1 MTPSSVHDIRNLA
14 LLGHAGSGKT
24 SLVEA
29 LLAAAGEIGAAGS
42 VERGDTVSDF
52 DPQEKAMGHSLHA
65 ALVHLEA
72 AGHWINLLDTPGLPD
87 LAGRALLTLP
97 AVDTAAVV
105 INAAA
110 GIESGTRRMMA
121 AAKGKCRMLVVNK
134 IDAAGA
140 DFPALM
146 DSITTTFGRECLPI
160 NLPSPDGSR
169 VVDCFFSPDTSA
181 STAFSSVG
189 AAHDTIVDQ
198 IVELDEALMAQ
209 YLEQGESLDPE
220 QLHAPFEQALR
231 EGHLIPVCFVSAR
244 SGAGV
249 RELLDIL
256 GKLAPD
262 PTEGNPPAFLKGE
275 GSAAEPVAVALD
287 PERHAVAHVFQI
299 ANDPYRGKLGL
310 FRIHQGE
317 ITPSSQLFI
326 GDGRKPFKVA
336 HLLRMQGRNA
346 VETTRA
352 VPGDLCAVARVDEIQ
367 RDAVLHDSHD
377 EDYYHLVPTAYPQPV
392 FGLALMTR
400 KPADEQKLSEA
411 LARLIEEDPCLEVS
425 FDPRHRR
432 TVVRG
437 LGEQHLKIV
446 LEELAT
452 RWSLQLDTAAP
463 SIPYRETI
471 SVVAEARYR
480 HKKQSGGAGQFGEV
494 ALRVEPLPRGAGIE
508 LADEVKGGTIP
519 TNYMPAVEKGVRQ
532 ALAEGALAGFPIQ
545 DIRVV
550 VTDGKHHAVDSN
562 EVSFITAGRHAL
574 IEAVLAARP
583 LVLEPLLDVQVKVAD
598 ALFGEVSAELA
609 GRRGRLTATD
619 SPAPGWTLISA
630 RVPMAGLEGFESRLK
645 AICAGESEFVLEA
658 GGHEPAPQDVQSD
671 LAREYAS
678 GTNGNGAH

>member
-24 SLVEA
+24 TLVEA

-42 VERGDTVSDF
+42 VERGDTVADF

-65 ALVHLEA
+65 ALVHLEW

-87 LAGRALLTLP
+87 LSGRAVIALP

-110 GIESGTRRMMA
+110 GIESGTRRMMD
-121 AAKGKCRMLVVNK
+121 AAKGKCRMIVINK
-134 IDAAGA
+134 IDAAT
-140 DFPALM
+140 DLTALM
-146 DSITTTFGRECLPI
+146 DAIAATFGRECLPL

-169 VVDCFFSPDTSA
+169 VIDCFFAPDNA
-181 STAFSSVG
+181 AATAFSSVS
-189 AAHDTIVDQ
+189 AAHDAIVDQ
-198 IVELDEALMAQ
+198 IVELDEDLMAK

-231 EGHLIPVCFVSAR
+231 EGHLVPVCFVSAR
-244 SGAGV
+244 TGAGI

-262 PTEGNPPAFLKGE
+262 PTEANMPAFLKGE
-275 GSAAEPVAVALD
+275 GAAAEPAEVMLD
-287 PERHAVAHVFQI
+287 AERHVVAHVFQI

-310 FRIHQGE
+310 FRVHQGQV
-317 ITPSSQLFI
+317 TPNSQLYI

-336 HLLRMQGRNA
+336 HLLRMQGKNA
-346 VETTRA
+346 IETTMA

-377 EDYYHLVPTAYPQPV
+377 EDFYHLAPTTFPQPV

-411 LARLIEEDPCLEVS
+411 LARLMEEDPCLEVT
-425 FDPRHRR
+425 FDARNRR

-446 LEELAT
+446 LEELSA
-452 RWSLQLDTAAP
+452 RWNLQLDTATP

-471 SVVAEARYR
+471 SAVAEARYR

-519 TNYMPAVEKGVRQ
+519 TNFMPAVEKGVRQ
-532 ALAEGALAGFPIQ
+532 ALIEGALAGFPLQ

-550 VTDGKHHAVDSN
+550 ITDGKHHAVDSN
-562 EVSFITAGRHAL
+562 EVSFVTAGRHAL

-583 LVLEPLLDVQVKVAD
+583 IVLEPLLDVQVKVAD
-598 ALFGEVSAELA
+598 TLFGEVSAELA

-630 RVPMAGLEGFESRLK
+630 RVPMAALEGFESRLK

-658 GGHEPAPQDVQSD
+658 GGHEPAPQDVQSE
-671 LAREYAS
+671 LTRVHAS
-678 GTNGNGAH
+678 GSNGNGAH

>member
-24 SLVEA
+24 TLVEA

-42 VERGDTVSDF
+42 VERGDTVADF

-65 ALVHLEA
+65 ALVHLEW

-87 LAGRALLTLP
+87 LSGRAVIALP

-110 GIESGTRRMMA
+110 GIESGTRRMMD
-121 AAKGKCRMLVVNK
+121 AAKGKCRMIVINK
-134 IDAAGA
+134 LDAAT
-140 DFPALM
+140 DLTALM
-146 DSITTTFGRECLPI
+146 DAIAATFGRECLPL

-169 VVDCFFSPDTSA
+169 VIDCFFAPDNA
-181 STAFSSVG
+181 AATAFSSVS
-189 AAHDTIVDQ
+189 AAHDAIVDQ
-198 IVELDEALMAQ
+198 IVELDEDLMAK

-231 EGHLIPVCFVSAR
+231 EGHLVPVCFVSAR
-244 SGAGV
+244 SGAGIS
-249 RELLDIL
+249 ELLDIL

-262 PTEGNPPAFLKGE
+262 PTEANMPAFLKGE
-275 GSAAEPVAVALD
+275 GAAAEPAEVVLD
-287 PERHAVAHVFQI
+287 AERHVVAHVFQI

-310 FRIHQGE
+310 FRVHQGQV
-317 ITPSSQLFI
+317 TPNSQLYI

-336 HLLRMQGRNA
+336 HLLRMQGKNA
-346 VETTRA
+346 IETTMA

-377 EDYYHLVPTAYPQPV
+377 EDYYHLAPTVFPQPV

-411 LARLIEEDPCLEVS
+411 LARLMEEDPCLEVT
-425 FDPRHRR
+425 FDARNRR

-446 LEELAT
+446 LEELSA
-452 RWSLQLDTAAP
+452 RWNLQLDTATP

-471 SVVAEARYR
+471 SAVAEARYR

-519 TNYMPAVEKGVRQ
+519 TNFMPAVEKGVRQ
-532 ALAEGALAGFPIQ
+532 ALIEGALAGFPLQ

-550 VTDGKHHAVDSN
+550 ITDGKHHAVDSN
-562 EVSFITAGRHAL
+562 EVSFVTAGRHAL

-583 LVLEPLLDVQVKVAD
+583 IVLEPLLDVQVKVAD
-598 ALFGEVSAELA
+598 TLFGEVSAELA

-630 RVPMAGLEGFESRLK
+630 RVPMAALEGFESRLK

-658 GGHEPAPQDVQSD
+658 GGHEPAPQDVQSE
-671 LAREYAS
+671 LTRVHAS
-678 GTNGNGAH
+678 GSNGNGAH